1 MVATLLSSRC
11 NDSRRL
17 GWLRPHRW
25 IADAVATIAFAVVGP
40 VSGVSADPSDWICTW
55 IDGPR
60 QTEQGWCVGAVH
72 CRLAKAYSFIPMVRK
87 VDCPLR
93 GKTCKAEECLEFAL
107 LSEHAEP
114 TH

>member
-1 MVATLLSSRC
+1 MVATLLNSLC

-25 IADAVATIAFAVVGP
+25 IAHAVATIAFMVIVP
-40 VSGVSADPSDWICTW
+40 VSSVSADPSDWICTW

-60 QTEQGWCVGAVH
+60 QTEQKRCVGAVH

-87 VDCPLR
+87 VDCLLR
-93 GKTCKAEECLEFAL
+93 DKTCKAEECLESVL
-107 LSEHAEP
+107 QSERAEP
-114 TH
+114 SH